1 MAAYCYARRKALG
14 WTSERVHEN
23 AEAVRMARKAVHLGG
38 DDPVALYMGGYALAF
53 IAHEFDDAA
62 AFMDRALAVNP
73 NLARA
78 WMLSAWLRV
87 WRGEPDLAL
96 EHVARAMRLS
106 PLDPSMYGMHG
117 AMAYAHFLAGRYDT
131 ASSCA
136 ETAMRDNPT
145 FLLTICMSAASN
157 ALAGRLQ
164 PAQKG
169 IAQALECNPDL
180 RAFNL
185 KDLAPFRRA
194 EDLAMFAKGLRQAGL
209 PE

>member
-1 MAAYCYARRKALG
+1 
-14 WTSERVHEN
+14 
-23 AEAVRMARKAVHLGG
+23 
-38 DDPVALYMGGYALAF
+38 
-53 IAHEFDDAA
+53 
-62 AFMDRALAVNP
+62 
-73 NLARA
+73 
-78 WMLSAWLRV
+78 
-87 WRGEPDLAL
+87 
-96 EHVARAMRLS
+96 MRLS